1 MVQLDHAIPSGYY
14 AAKEGYRVQDYRLG
28 SSSLADL
35 KPAKLTFW
43 SHQIQYNQLDVHPMS
58 CTIFAA
64 AGAISDLTGYRF
76 SPVELRQMVSAARNY
91 GFSDDGWYVNA
102 ATDFVRRWWRN
113 KRLARMASYLVWL
126 NSPTFA
132 EVLRKGYSVVTGY
145 RGNSQYN
152 DDVAADGMLDNINI
166 VDTTY
171 GHAIRMV
178 QDQAQPD
185 HARLV
190 IDNYVDYNRHN
201 LYRIKLNDLPQL
213 VEKGVFFSTGYIF
226 TNTMSN
232 QFDDVPRN
240 EQTEWYYSCVEWA
253 AKEGLMSGYSDGTFR
268 PNDAVTRAQ
277 MSILLK
283 KLYDKLTPEPPAPP
297 EPPAS

>member
-1 MVQLDHAIPSGYY
+1 
-14 AAKEGYRVQDYRLG
+14 LG

-35 KPAKLTFW
+35 QPPKLTFW

-76 SPVELRQMVSAARNY
+76 SHDEMRLMVNEAKQY
-91 GFSDDGWYVNA
+91 GFSDDGWYVYA
-102 ATDFVRRWWRN
+102 AIDFVRKWWR
-113 KRLARMASYLVWL
+113 RARSARMASYLIGM
-126 NSPTFA
+126 NSETFA
-132 EVLRKGYSVVTGY
+132 DVLQKGYSVVTGY

-152 DDVAADGMLDNINI
+152 DDVAADGVLDNIEI
-166 VDTTY
+166 SRTTY
-171 GHAIRMV
+171 GHAMRIVR
-178 QDQAQPD
+178 DKLQPNY
-185 HARLV
+185 ARLV
-190 IDNYVDYNRHN
+190 VDNYAGYHRHN
-201 LYRIKLNDLPQL
+201 LYRIKLQDMPKL
-213 VEKGVFFSTGYIF
+213 VEKGIFFDNGYIF

-240 EQTEWYYSCVEWA
+240 AQTEWYYSCVEWA

-277 MSILLK
+277 MAVLLK
-283 KLYDKLTPEPPAPP
+283 KLYDKLTPKTP
-297 EPPAS
+297 ESPES